1 MQLIFRTEMLI
12 NSSKA
17 YLDVKILFCKIM
29 HHLYIYVQKLGK
41 CFIWGRT
48 IPYLILTVGQNGDFA
63 DIRGH
68 LKGTKC
74 YRGSWQLVLTYERDK
89 SNGSQSSFKTFIFRG
104 VNTIIRA

>member
-1 MQLIFRTEMLI
+1 MIFLSIATLTCRFCVLSYFHSLI
-12 NSSKA
+12 
-17 YLDVKILFCKIM
+17 VKVK
-29 HHLYIYVQKLGK
+29 VN
-41 CFIWGRT
+41 
-48 IPYLILTVGQNGDFA
+48 TVGQNGDFA

-74 YRGSWQLVLTYERDK
+74 YRGSWQLVLTYERNK

>member
-1 MQLIFRTEMLI
+1 MIEFTV
-12 NSSKA
+12 SSNH
-17 YLDVKILFCKIM
+17 I
-29 HHLYIYVQKLGK
+29 
-41 CFIWGRT
+41 
-48 IPYLILTVGQNGDFA
+48 TVGQNGDFA

-74 YRGSWQLVLTYERDK
+74 YRGSWQLVLTYERNK